1 MDTTVQHSGLVHH
14 KEDVAVKA
22 RAHFDEQHVL
32 HELKHFL
39 PSQQA
44 LKDFIYH
51 NTLHG
56 FQHMKFYDAIFKASK
71 IFGFQVHLQLPE
83 YRGMYKTG
91 RIREDVL
98 QMVIEKKKENVSEW
112 KNRLLNKEYDTI
124 NRPRIGQLRKLWKDV
139 YHFDLDNKV
148 HPLLFRILCA
158 FLDQGIAIKSFPIA
172 NKSFTESIKELE
184 RKSFVSFFKTKAIRQ
199 KFISGDYSIT
209 GLLKNIVG
217 KEEYFE
223 QYLFDQQFTHHG
235 WSGFASA
242 VEDNPQTLLDKKS
255 ITLKELIEFE
265 LLMELDAL
273 NHNLKKDWQPLATY
287 ATDPP
292 VNLFA
297 DVEKTELAEVIELW
311 QDAFEWSYYDSVL
324 KGILMAHPDLPGR
337 KATNAQPPLK
347 QDANKNTVTSQ
358 SDTSVADGLPLTGE
372 GRDRGRAASF
382 QSIFCIDEREDSIRR
397 HIEAVDK
404 KCETFGAPGFFGV
417 EFYFQQQGSK
427 FYDKLCPA
435 PVTPKFLIKE
445 YEART
450 PRKGEPLYTKHTHGF
465 LTGFALSITFGFWAF
480 VKTVL
485 NLFKPKMSPAIS
497 NAYSHMDRQSV
508 LTIENK
514 DSNDIENG
522 LQIGYT
528 LNEMVTRAEG
538 FLQGIGLIKHFAPIV
553 YVIGHGSSSAN
564 NPHHGAHDCGACS
577 GRPGATNARVLAY
590 ILNHKSVREVLQS
603 KGIDIPVTT
612 QFIGCMHDTAADVI
626 AYYDEEILSAENANE
641 HLINKQNF
649 ETALNLNAK
658 ERSRRFASINTKQEL
673 EQVRK
678 AIHNRS
684 VSLFE
689 PRPELGHGTNTLAII
704 GRRETTKGL
713 FLDRRAFLNSYDY
726 TTDPDG
732 SILTNVMRP
741 IGLVCGGIN
750 LEYYFSRVDNI
761 KMGAGTKL
769 PHNVMGLFGVA
780 NSSDGDLRPGLPWQM
795 IEVHDPV
802 RLLVIVEQTPE
813 IVLKS
818 IQSSPEVFEWYKNE
832 WVHIIALDP
841 EETQFY
847 YFKNGAFEKYQP
859 ITNAKEIGTIHN
871 MEEFIEGAMEMET
884 NHIVHATE
892 ENLPVY
898 LLD

>member
-1 MDTTVQHSGLVHH
+1 MSKQT
-14 KEDVAVKA
+14 
-22 RAHFDEQHVL
+22 FDEAHVI

-44 LKDFIYH
+44 LKDFIHH
-51 NTLHG
+51 NSLHA

-83 YRGMYKTG
+83 YREMYKTG

-98 QMVIEKKKENVSEW
+98 QMVIVNKKDKPAVAEW
-112 KNRLLNKEYDTI
+112 KEKLISKQYNTI
-124 NRPRIGQLRKLWKDV
+124 NHPRIGLLRRHWKDI
-139 YHFDLDNKV
+139 YHIDLDNKV
-148 HPLLFRILCA
+148 HPILFRILCA
-158 FLDQGIAIKSFPIA
+158 FLDQGIAIDGFPVVSKPFI
-172 NKSFTESIKELE
+172 ESIKEME
-184 RKSFVSFFKTKAIRQ
+184 QNSFVSFFKTKKVKQ
-199 KFISGDYSIT
+199 KFLSGNYSVAE
-209 GLLKNIVG
+209 LLKTIVG
-217 KEEYFE
+217 DEAYFE
-223 QYLFDQQFTHHG
+223 QYLFDQQFAHHG
-235 WSGFASA
+235 WSGFVSA
-242 VEDNPQTLLDKKS
+242 VEDNPQTMLDRKQ
-255 ITLKELIEFE
+255 ITLKELLEFE

-273 NHNLKKDWQPLATY
+273 NHTLGNNWQPLATHV
-287 ATDPP
+287 TQPP
-292 VNLFA
+292 LNLFA
-297 DVEKTELAEVIELW
+297 DVEKTELAQVIELW

-324 KGILMAHPDLPGR
+324 KGILLASPTPPPPPEGGALDPAIVNEFQISADSKVPPSGGGGGLGR
-337 KATNAQPPLK
+337 
-347 QDANKNTVTSQ
+347 
-358 SDTSVADGLPLTGE
+358 G
-372 GRDRGRAASF
+372 ASL
-382 QSIFCIDEREDSIRR
+382 QAIFCIDEREDSIRR

-404 KCETFGAPGFFGV
+404 SAETFGAPGFFGV
-417 EFYFQQQGSK
+417 EFYFEQEGGK

-435 PVTPKFLIKE
+435 PVTPKYLIKE
-445 YEART
+445 SGAKT
-450 PRKGEPLYTKHTHGF
+450 IRKDELIYTKYTHGI
-465 LTGFALSITFGFWAF
+465 LTGFVLSIAFGFWAF
-480 VKTVL
+480 VKKFQL
-485 NLFKPKMSPAIS
+485 LFSPKMSPAIS
-497 NAYSHMDRQSV
+497 NAYGHMDKHSA

-514 DSNDIENG
+514 SVADVENG

-528 LNEMVTRAEG
+528 LDEMVTRGEG
-538 FLQGIGLIKHFAPIV
+538 FLRGIGMVKNFAPIIYFV
-553 YVIGHGSSSAN
+553 AHGSSSAN

-577 GRPGATNARVLAY
+577 GRPGATNARVQSF
-590 ILNHKSVREVLQS
+590 ILNHKKVREVLAS
-603 KGIDIPVTT
+603 KGILIPDST
-612 QFIGCMHDTAADVI
+612 QFIGSMHDTAADVWN
-626 AYYDEEILSAENANE
+626 YYDEDILSAENLKQ
-641 HLINKQNF
+641 HLINIQNF

-678 AIHNRS
+678 AIYSRS

-704 GRRETTKGL
+704 GRRQTTKGL

-732 SILTNVMRP
+732 AILTAVMRP

-802 RLLVIVEQTPE
+802 RLLVIVEHKPG
-813 IVLKS
+813 IVLKA
-818 IQSSPEVFEWYKNE
+818 IQSSDEVFEWYKNE
-832 WVHIIALDP
+832 WVHIVALHPD
-841 EETQFY
+841 EKQFY
-847 YFKNGAFEKYQP
+847 YFKEGAFAKYDP
-859 ITNAKEIGTIHN
+859 ITHAGEIKTIHN
-871 MEEFIEGAMEMET
+871 MEEFLEGAKEMET